1 MEIGL
6 LYLMQL
12 NNKYLKSEDLSI
24 QIFKNGLFF
33 CTKKETY
40 FFDLKKFNFDSNSLK
55 NFIDENKIEFD
66 FVELIVFDENS
77 IIIPEDFFD
86 LKKIEDIVSS
96 SMIIKSDFLTY
107 DKISETKQVVLYYF
121 KKENKK
127 VISDFFPKAKIRHF
141 TSQLFKIL
149 AEFSKNNYNKN
160 MFINIRDDFFE
171 IFIYHSNQLLFFNTF
186 NHKIIEDFLYYTFY
200 VMEIQGI
207 NQIESKIFFLSKND
221 KFNKYYDS
229 FSKFYNSTKFLNSKI
244 SVSNKYNHECPIFLD
259 IFES

>member
-107 DKISETKQVVLYYF
+107 DKISETKQVVLYYLT
-121 KKENKK
+121 
-127 VISDFFPKAKIRHF
+127 I
-141 TSQLFKIL
+141 
-149 AEFSKNNYNKN
+149 
-160 MFINIRDDFFE
+160 INIGLNKVKS
-171 IFIYHSNQLLFFNTF
+171 IFVFSIFVIYQCDYKCLLV
-186 NHKIIEDFLYYTFY
+186 KMCEY
-200 VMEIQGI
+200 
-207 NQIESKIFFLSKND
+207 
-221 KFNKYYDS
+221 
-229 FSKFYNSTKFLNSKI
+229 
-244 SVSNKYNHECPIFLD
+244 
-259 IFES
+259 